1 MKSKTSFFNIG
12 LAKNMLRRSWPAW
25 LLFAA
30 VMLSY
35 PIMVLNRWHE
45 GALDLDR
52 ILQSSATSTPMLMLI
67 VGLLAAMLQFGYLY
81 SNRACGLINTLPI
94 RRETAFGTAY
104 CMGLLPMLLA
114 ELLAALVGLG
124 LTLLIPVKAASV
136 GVWLLLSVCST
147 LCFYGVAVFCA
158 MLTGNVLVFP
168 ALYFVLNFVGAVLGS
183 CLDLLLTRLLYGY
196 AGSKA
201 FSFLYWLSPGIAL
214 NERISYINV
223 TAETGKLAGLQ
234 YAILYAAVGLLLS
247 LAALLLYR
255 RRKMECATD
264 PVAIAW
270 LKPVFQY
277 CMAFGTAL
285 VALWFVSSFFRSDY
299 SPGRRGYWV
308 SLLLMLLGAVVGW
321 YAARMVLQ
329 KSVRV
334 FKGGWKGLA
343 LSCLLIALGCTAL
356 EWDLFGYER
365 RVPAAE
371 DVSAVRFVGGLELNE
386 PENIAQVVEL
396 HQRMV
401 AHKARY
407 DGKMASYIGDSTAL
421 GQGYYLRYTLR
432 DGSEMYRRYEV
443 FGEASELEDPDS
455 DMSLYRAVMNSHEA
469 IVSNNIPRLPVTT
482 DTLEGL
488 YLDVFTGGQLFNYT
502 LSSTEALD
510 FYQNCLLPDIQ
521 EEKIGY
527 FSWLPG
533 EGEYS
538 NVEVNLNLAA
548 PLGDYPELQ
557 DDNMLWHSWSGI
569 GEYRHYQLPMAAE
582 RSLDWIRE
590 HTGCD
595 VHSIT
600 AEDAAQ
606 PRWGKG

>member
-52 ILQSSATSTPMLMLI
+52 ILQSSATSTPVLMLI
-67 VGLLAAMLQFGYLY
+67 AGLLAAMLQFGYLY
-81 SNRACGLINTLPI
+81 SNRACGLMNTLPI

-124 LTLLIPVKAASV
+124 LTFLIPVKAASV

-168 ALYFVLNFVGAVLGS
+168 ALYFVLNFVGVVVYS
-183 CLDLLLTRLLYGY
+183 CLNLL
-196 AGSKA
+196 
-201 FSFLYWLSPGIAL
+201 IAL

-299 SPGRRGYWV
+299 SPGQRGYWV
-308 SLLLMLLGAVVGW
+308 SLLLMLLGAGGLAALYAILGGCYFFGVKGVAVLVVVMAAIACYAMTLAPITWVVLSEIFPDRVRGNAMAVSVAALW
-321 YAARMVLQ
+321 TSCFGLTFTFKPINAALGAAGTFWLYAAICVAGFAVVAAFLRET
-329 KSVRV
+329 R
-334 FKGGWKGLA
+334 GRD
-343 LSCLLIALGCTAL
+343 L
-356 EWDLFGYER
+356 E
-365 RVPAAE
+365 
-371 DVSAVRFVGGLELNE
+371 
-386 PENIAQVVEL
+386 
-396 HQRMV
+396 
-401 AHKARY
+401 
-407 DGKMASYIGDSTAL
+407 
-421 GQGYYLRYTLR
+421 
-432 DGSEMYRRYEV
+432 
-443 FGEASELEDPDS
+443 
-455 DMSLYRAVMNSHEA
+455 
-469 IVSNNIPRLPVTT
+469 
-482 DTLEGL
+482 
-488 YLDVFTGGQLFNYT
+488 
-502 LSSTEALD
+502 
-510 FYQNCLLPDIQ
+510 
-521 EEKIGY
+521 
-527 FSWLPG
+527 
-533 EGEYS
+533 
-538 NVEVNLNLAA
+538 
-548 PLGDYPELQ
+548 
-557 DDNMLWHSWSGI
+557 
-569 GEYRHYQLPMAAE
+569 
-582 RSLDWIRE
+582 
-590 HTGCD
+590 
-595 VHSIT
+595 
-600 AEDAAQ
+600 
-606 PRWGKG
+606 